1 MEAKQHTLEKPTDHR
16 INQKGNQNVH
26 RNKQK
31 LKHNPK
37 SMGFSKSRAKREIH
51 GNVSLPQEIRQTS
64 NKQHNFTP
72 KATRKTR
79 TEELQS

>member
-31 LKHNPK
+31 LKQW
-37 SMGFSKSRAKREIH
+37 FSPWMASRLFQGIVIH
-51 GNVSLPQEIRQTS
+51 MPFKIDCRMTG
-64 NKQHNFTP
+64 
-72 KATRKTR
+72 
-79 TEELQS
+79 

>member
-37 SMGFSKSRAKREIH
+37 SMGSSRQEYWSGVPLPSPIYRTFHPKNEFHLFLEIGRAH
-51 GNVSLPQEIRQTS
+51 V
-64 NKQHNFTP
+64 
-72 KATRKTR
+72 
-79 TEELQS
+79 